1 MVKGVAKVVMSVA
14 DAERSK
20 RFWTEHLGFSV
31 LVDQA
36 YGDQRW
42 LEVAP
47 PNGSPV
53 LILAARSAG
62 EQRTEPPPELPHS
75 PVFFSCDDIEHTH
88 RVLVS
93 RGVRLAAPPVQ
104 MSFGWWSMFEDC
116 EGTRYALGQW

>member
-1 MVKGVAKVVMSVA
+1 MVKGVAKVVVPVA
-14 DAERSK
+14 DQERSK
-20 RFWTEHLGFSV
+20 RFWTEQLGFSV

-42 LEVAP
+42 LELAP

-53 LILAARSAG
+53 LVLTTRGAG
-62 EQRTEPPPELPHS
+62 ELRTEPSPELPHS
-75 PVFFSCDDIEHTH
+75 PVFFSCDDIERTH
-88 RVLVS
+88 REMVD
-93 RGVRLAAPPVQ
+93 RGVRFAAPPKQ